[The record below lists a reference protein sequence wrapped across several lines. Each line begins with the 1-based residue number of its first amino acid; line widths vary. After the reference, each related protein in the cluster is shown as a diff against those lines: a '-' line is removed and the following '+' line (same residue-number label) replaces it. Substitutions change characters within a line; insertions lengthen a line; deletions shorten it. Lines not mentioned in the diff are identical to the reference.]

1 MIFKR
6 IWNDICKFFWA
17 ILGIVLIYI
26 LMHMFFD
33 AFCPSVIVAGL
44 PCPGCGMT
52 RSIIFLFQGQVARSI
67 YVHPMG
73 IVVVMTALYAAF
85 FRYILGKKIPL
96 IKWIVLGLFLVAVV
110 LYVTRMYLYFPH
122 RPPYTYN
129 PGNLFEKIIPQY
141 RKLWQ

>member
-1 MIFKR
+1 MILGR
-6 IWNDICKFFWA
+6 IWNDIRKFFWA

-26 LMHMFFD
+26 VMHMLFD

-52 RSIIFLFQGQVARSI
+52 RSIIFLLQGQVARSV

-73 IVVVMTALYAAF
+73 IIVVITALYVGF
-85 FRYILGKKIPL
+85 FRYILGKKVPL
-96 IKWIVLGLFLVAVV
+96 IKWIVLGLFITAIV
-110 LYVTRMYLYFPH
+110 LYVVRMHLYFPQ

-129 PGNLFEKIIPQY
+129 PGNLLERIVPYY
-141 RKLWQ
+141 RNLWQ